1 MSYSQKTY
9 LNVSQQPSL
18 ANLLRIAAPLS
29 GAMLSQA
36 ILGLVDTALVGNLG
50 GLALASVSIGSY
62 LVFILVAI
70 ITGFGTGWHSLV
82 SQFTLSHKGLLELG
96 LVCGLLIC
104 VGLGLTGAYVAE
116 DVINLFVLDDRIN
129 SLATYYGQS
138 RLWALPAI
146 IISIAARIYWSEQGN
161 AWQYTKIILL
171 AHLANIPISYG
182 LIYGVAGLPAMGAV
196 GAGFGTSIAIW
207 LGVLTQLALLF
218 RSGHYSLRS
227 LTSSWHLGLK
237 NWPLLL
243 RFTWPPMLQQLAFAL
258 HLAVFFWILSQ
269 LGVSALAAS
278 FAVLN
283 VGLLLILP
291 AIGLGQAALSLIGT
305 AVADGDRERAKKW
318 SILIFRTAVFTAL
331 ALTLCVAVV
340 SQWLAQLLLVNRELQ
355 HLMATALP
363 WYATAMVLET
373 MIIILSRLLL
383 LAGLRKTALVLV
395 IASQWLLFLPLMAW
409 LTPIYGFM
417 SVWWLHIGYRMLGV
431 LLLWLVWRRYTFS
444 LPIGIK
450 FSLNKE

>member
-1 MSYSQKTY
+1 MSNSQTTHLY
-9 LNVSQQPSL
+9 PSREPAL
-18 ANLLRIAAPLS
+18 ANLLRIAAPLG

-36 ILGLVDTALVGNLG
+36 VVGLVDTALVGHLG

-70 ITGFGTGWHSLV
+70 ITGFGTGWHGLV
-82 SQFTLSHKGLLELG
+82 SQHAQCHKGLLELG
-96 LVCGLLIC
+96 LVYGLFIS

-129 SLATYYGQS
+129 SLAAYYGQS

-146 IISIAARIYWSEQGN
+146 VISIAARIYWSERGT

-182 LIYGVAGLPAMGAV
+182 LIYGIAGLPAMGAV
-196 GAGFGTSIAIW
+196 GAGVGTSIALW
-207 LGVLTQLALLF
+207 FGVLLQLILLF
-218 RSGHYSLRS
+218 RSGHHNVSD
-227 LTSSWHLGLK
+227 LGGGWQLSLK

-269 LGVSALAAS
+269 LGASVLAAS

-291 AIGLGQAALSLIGT
+291 AIGLGQAALSLIGP
-305 AVADGDRERAKKW
+305 AVANKDTAQAIRW
-318 SILIFRTAVFTAL
+318 SKLIMRTGLFTAL
-331 ALTLCVAVV
+331 VLMVCVGFM
-340 SQWLAQLLLVNRELQ
+340 SQCLAQLLLVNRELQ
-355 HLMATALP
+355 QLMATALP
-363 WYATAMVLET
+363 WYAIAMVLET
-373 MIIILSRLLL
+373 IIIILSRFML
-383 LAGLRKTALVLV
+383 LAGLRKTALILV
-395 IASQWLLFLPLMAW
+395 SASQWLLFLPLLAW
-409 LTPIYGFM
+409 LAPSYGFM

-431 LLLWLVWRRYTFS
+431 LLLWLVWRRYING
-444 LPIGIK
+444 LPISRK
-450 FSLNKE
+450 FSVIKE

>member
-1 MSYSQKTY
+1 MSYFQTKH
-9 LNVSQQPSL
+9 LNSLQQPSL
-18 ANLLRIAAPLS
+18 AHLLRIAAPLS

-36 ILGLVDTALVGNLG
+36 IVGLVDTALVGNLG

-82 SQFTLSHKGLLELG
+82 SQYTRSHKGLLELG
-96 LVCGLLIC
+96 LAYGLLIS
-104 VGLGLTGAYVAE
+104 VSLGLTGAYVAE

-129 SLATYYGQS
+129 SLASYYGQS

-146 IISIAARIYWSEQGN
+146 VISIAARIYWSEQGN
-161 AWQYTKIILL
+161 AWQYTKIIIL

-207 LGVLTQLALLF
+207 FGVLIQLALLF
-218 RSGHYSLRS
+218 KGGHWNLRN
-227 LTSSWHLGLK
+227 LTDGWHLSLNNG
-237 NWPLLL
+237 PLLL
-243 RFTWPPMLQQLAFAL
+243 RCTWPTMLQQLAFAL

-269 LGVSALAAS
+269 LGASALAAS

-283 VGLLLILP
+283 VGLVLILP

-305 AVADGDRERAKKW
+305 AVANGDQDQAKKW
-318 SILIFRTAVFTAL
+318 SILILRTAVFTAL
-331 ALTLCVAVV
+331 ALTLFIAAV

-355 HLMATALP
+355 QLMSTALP
-363 WYATAMVLET
+363 WYAIAMVLET
-373 MIIILSRLLL
+373 IIIILSRFLL

-395 IASQWLLFLPLMAW
+395 SASQWLLLLPLMAW
-409 LTPIYGFM
+409 LAPTYGFM
-417 SVWWLHIGYRMLGV
+417 SVWWLHIGYRMFGV
-431 LLLWLVWRRYTFS
+431 LLLWLVWRRYLFS

-450 FSLNKE
+450 FSSSKG